1 MHAGDFVTCTMF
13 LGIMLFI
20 NPMQLQH
27 QGLINLTLSHYE
39 IFIIFPSSQL
49 TQRDVENTIDRETS
63 GDFGKGLLT
72 MGNLD
77 HMLMSTKK
85 KIPKWKFREN
95 LTIEV
100 NLFNVIIVLETHG

>member
-1 MHAGDFVTCTMF
+1 MK
-13 LGIMLFI
+13 
-20 NPMQLQH
+20 
-27 QGLINLTLSHYE
+27 

-77 HMLMSTKK
+77 HMLMSTQKK
-85 KIPKWKFREN
+85 LKSQNGNSEKILLESQS
-95 LTIEV
+95 LYCYH
-100 NLFNVIIVLETHG
+100 VLETHG

>member
-1 MHAGDFVTCTMF
+1 MK
-13 LGIMLFI
+13 
-20 NPMQLQH
+20 
-27 QGLINLTLSHYE
+27 

-77 HMLMSTKK
+77 HTIVCLCLQKK
-85 KIPKWKFREN
+85 YQNGNSEKIF
-95 LTIEV
+95 L
-100 NLFNVIIVLETHG
+100 

>member
-1 MHAGDFVTCTMF
+1 MK
-13 LGIMLFI
+13 
-20 NPMQLQH
+20 
-27 QGLINLTLSHYE
+27 

-77 HMLMSTKK
+77 HTCMLMSTK

-95 LTIEV
+95 LTIE
-100 NLFNVIIVLETHG
+100 I